1 MNLVRLALR
10 RPLTVVVAVI
20 AVALGAWIAL
30 QRMTRDVFPPLGIPT
45 IYVAQPYGG
54 MDPAQME
61 GYLTYYYEYHFLY
74 ITGIEHVESKS
85 IQGASLM
92 KLQFHPGTDMSAAL
106 SEVVAYVNRSRAFMP
121 PGTPGPFITRF
132 DAGSVPVGY
141 LVFSTTNANRTVG
154 EMQTAALNQ
163 VRPLFAPLPGVSAP
177 PPFGGAAHTILIN
190 VKPDRLRSYGISAD
204 EVVQAI
210 SAANVLSPSGNLP
223 LGDKYPF
230 VPINAVVK
238 NPQDLAA
245 VPVRLGTGPNGG
257 AVFVRDLADVVD
269 GSDTVTSYA
278 LVNGKRTVY
287 MPVTKRAD
295 ASTLSV
301 VELVKANL
309 PKFKQVLPPD
319 MDVTYEMDQSPV
331 VVGAIRNL
339 VKEGALGAVLTGLMV
354 LLFLRDW
361 RSAFIVVINIPIALL
376 AGTFAL
382 WVSGQNI
389 NLMTLGGLALAV
401 GILVDEA
408 TVAIENIHAH
418 LSRGRPLG
426 RAVLDATVETA
437 APRFLAMLCVLAV
450 FIPAFFMQGAAKA
463 LFTPLALAVG
473 FSMVAS
479 FVLSSTLV
487 PVLSVWLLRGA
498 QHRGAQAAGLPDA
511 AARRIVPNSIQSENE
526 SQRAASTAREPRALP
541 DAYASLLRPLLAAR
555 WLVLLVYLGLAAGAL
570 YFIAPKL
577 GTELFPKVDA
587 GQIQLRLRATPG
599 TQLEKTEAIALRVLD
614 LIKREAGPNNVQ
626 MSIGLVGVHAAN
638 YPVNLIHQWNAGPE
652 EGVLQIQFKPGSVR
666 TEPLKEKLR
675 GIFKTELPD
684 VLVSFEPSDIVERV
698 MSFGAPT
705 PIEIA
710 VQGQSL
716 HASKEFADKLRERL
730 AKIPALRDLQ
740 FAQVLDYPTLDV
752 NINRE
757 RAGLLGVR
765 MSDATKSLVAST
777 ASSRFTVPNYWA
789 DPASGIAFSVQV
801 QVPQGRVNTV
811 EEFKN
816 TPVTTTGGK
825 ATLLRNIASLSEGT
839 APQTYERYNLVRVVS
854 LTANIHGSDLGTV
867 AKEIRRA
874 LAEVGAPPAKTS
886 VAVRG
891 QIPPMEEM
899 FTGLRNGLLLA
910 VVVIFL
916 LLAANFQSIRL
927 SLVVIS
933 TVPAVLAG
941 VALTLWLTHTTLN
954 IQSFMGAI
962 MAVGVA
968 VANAILLVTYA
979 ERARMSGDSAA
990 ALTGATSRLRP
1001 ILMTSFAMMAG
1012 MLPMALGLGDGGE
1025 QTAPLGRAVIGG
1037 LAAATLATLFIL
1049 PSVFAVVMSGKHT
1062 RSASLDPDDADS
1074 PQFSTAK

>member
-10 RPLTVVVAVI
+10 RPLTIIVGVI

-30 QRMTRDVFPPLGIPT
+30 QRMTRDVFPPLGVPT
-45 IYVAQPYGG
+45 IYVAQPFGG

-61 GYLTYYYEYHFLY
+61 GYITYFYEYHFLY

-85 IQGASLM
+85 IQGASIM
-92 KLQFHPGTDMSAAL
+92 KLQFHPNVDMSAAL

-154 EMQTAALNQ
+154 EMQNAALNQ

-177 PPFGGAAHTILIN
+177 PPFGGSARTILVN
-190 VKPDRLRSYGISAD
+190 LKPDRLRSYGISAD
-204 EVVQAI
+204 EVVTAI
-210 SAANVLSPSGNLP
+210 AAANTLSPSGNLP

-230 VPINAVVK
+230 VPVNAVVK
-238 NPQDLAA
+238 NIQDLAA
-245 VPVRLGTGPNGG
+245 VPIRTGMGANGG
-257 AVFVRDLADVVD
+257 AVFVRDLGDVADGAD
-269 GSDTVTSYA
+269 LVTSYA
-278 LVNGKRTVY
+278 LANGKRTVY
-287 MPVTKRAD
+287 MPVTKRSD

-301 VELVKANL
+301 VELVKKNI
-309 PKFKQVLPPD
+309 PEFKKVLPD
-319 MDVTYEMDQSPV
+319 DIEVTYEFDQSPYV
-331 VVGAIRNL
+331 VRAIRDL

-361 RSAFIVVINIPIALL
+361 RSATIVVINIPIALL

-408 TVAIENIHAH
+408 TVAIENIHVH
-418 LSRGRPLG
+418 LARGRSLG
-426 RAVLDATVETA
+426 RAVLDATVETTG
-437 APRFLAMLCVLAV
+437 PRFLAMLCVLAV

-487 PVLSVWLLRGA
+487 PVLSVWFLRG
-498 QHRGAQAAGLPDA
+498 HSGGAHASGVPDA
-511 AARRIVPNSIQSENE
+511 ASRRVAPNSIQSEDK
-526 SQRAASTAREPRALP
+526 SRRDASTARETRALP
-541 DAYASLLRPLLAAR
+541 SAYESVLRPLLAAR
-555 WLVLLVYLGLAAGAL
+555 WQLVAIYLAIAIGAL
-570 YFIAPKL
+570 WLVAPKL
-577 GTELFPKVDA
+577 GTEIFPKVDA
-587 GQIQLRLRATPG
+587 GQVQLRLRAPSG

-614 LIKREAGPNNVQ
+614 LIKREAGPDNVQ

-652 EGVLQIQFKPGSVR
+652 EGVLQVQFKPGSVR

-675 GIFKTELPD
+675 ATFKAELPD
-684 VLVSFEPSDIVERV
+684 VLMSFEPSDIVERV

-716 HASKEFADKLRERL
+716 AASKEFADKIRERL
-730 AKIPALRDLQ
+730 VKIPSLRDVQ

-757 RAGLLGVR
+757 RAGLLGVK

-789 DPASGIAFSVQV
+789 DPGSGIAFSVQV
-801 QVPQGRVNTV
+801 QVPQGRVNSV

-816 TPVTTTGGK
+816 TPVTTAGNK
-825 ATLLRNIASLSEGT
+825 ATLLRNIASISEGT

-854 LTANIHGSDLGTV
+854 LTANIHGSDLGAV
-867 AKEIRRA
+867 AKEINRV
-874 LAEVGAPPAKTS
+874 LAEAGAPPAKTS

-916 LLAANFQSIRL
+916 LLAANFQSLRL

-941 VALTLWLTHTTLN
+941 VALTLRLTGTTLN

-968 VANAILLVTYA
+968 VANAILLVTFA
-979 ERARMSGDSAA
+979 ERARMSGNADA
-990 ALTGATSRLRP
+990 ALEGATSRLRP

-1012 MLPMALGLGDGGE
+1012 MLPLALGTGEGGD

-1037 LAAATLATLFIL
+1037 LAAATLATLFAL
-1049 PSVFAVVMSGKHT
+1049 PSVFAVVMTGKHT
-1062 RSASLDPDDADS
+1062 RSASLDPD
-1074 PQFSTAK
+1074 

>member
-10 RPLTVVVAVI
+10 RPLTIVVGVI

-45 IYVAQPYGG
+45 IYVAQPFGG

-61 GYLTYYYEYHFLY
+61 GYITYFYEYHFLY

-85 IQGASLM
+85 IQGASIM
-92 KLQFHPGTDMSAAL
+92 KLQFHPNVDMSSAL

-154 EMQTAALNQ
+154 EMQNAALNQ

-177 PPFGGAAHTILIN
+177 PPFGGSARTILIN
-190 VKPDRLRSYGISAD
+190 LKPDRLRSYGISAD
-204 EVVQAI
+204 EVVTAMA
-210 SAANVLSPSGNLP
+210 AANTLSPSGNLP

-238 NPQDLAA
+238 NIQDLAA
-245 VPVRLGTGPNGG
+245 VPIRTGTGAGGG
-257 AVFVRDLADVVD
+257 AVFVRDLGEVADGAD
-269 GSDTVTSYA
+269 IVTSYA
-278 LVNGKRTVY
+278 LANGKRTVY
-287 MPVTKRAD
+287 MPVTKRSD

-301 VELVKANL
+301 VELVKANI
-309 PKFKQVLPPD
+309 PEFKKVLPD
-319 MDVTYEMDQSPV
+319 DIEVTYEFDQSPYV
-331 VVGAIRNL
+331 VRAIRDL
-339 VKEGALGAVLTGLMV
+339 VKEGALGALLTGLMV

-382 WVSGQNI
+382 WVSGQNV

-408 TVAIENIHAH
+408 TVAIENIHVH
-418 LSRGRPLG
+418 LARGRPLA
-426 RAVLDATVETA
+426 RAVLDATVETT

-450 FIPAFFMQGAAKA
+450 FIPACFMQGAAKA